1 MTKKTLLPL
10 LFACA
15 FLLGQSQANAQET
28 KPQFTFK
35 VEAGEFVEIFAECSG
50 LGSQNEI
57 IEHKILDP
65 GGNEVIRKI
74 PGKLKFYEITCKR
87 PVNARD
93 ALWDWRKQVE
103 VGHVDSARLN
113 GRIILIDLKGIEI
126 ARWEFFRGWPASL
139 KLSDKDFREEL
150 VLTVE
155 GLERA
160 H

>member
-1 MTKKTLLPL
+1 MKKTFLLL

-15 FLLGQSQANAQET
+15 FLLGQSQANAQDRA
-28 KPQFTFK
+28 QFTFK
-35 VEAGEFVEIFAECSG
+35 VEVGDLVEIFAECSG

-57 IEHKILDP
+57 VEHRILDP
-65 GGNEVIRKI
+65 RGNEVIRKI
-74 PGKLKFYEITCKR
+74 PGKLKYNDITCKR
-87 PVNARD
+87 SVTARD

-103 VGHVDSARLN
+103 DGQVDSARLN
-113 GRIILIDLKGIEI
+113 GWIILIDLKGIEI
-126 ARWEFFRGWPASL
+126 ARWQFSRGWPSSL

-155 GLERA
+155 DLERA